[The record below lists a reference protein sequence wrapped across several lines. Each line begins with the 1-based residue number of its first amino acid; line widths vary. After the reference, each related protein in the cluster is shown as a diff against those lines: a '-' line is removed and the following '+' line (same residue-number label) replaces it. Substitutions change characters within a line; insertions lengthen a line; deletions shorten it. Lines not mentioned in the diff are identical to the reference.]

1 MSSQFS
7 AKEIRRH
14 SDCRSHNQLVSIVA
28 RFSSFALFALI
39 DMIHVTQHR
48 SKQARTNDNQALKD
62 KCGLFLVFD

>member
-28 RFSSFALFALI
+28 RFSSFTLFALI

-48 SKQARTNDNQALKD
+48 SKQARTNEQQSSIER
-62 KCGLFLVFD
+62 